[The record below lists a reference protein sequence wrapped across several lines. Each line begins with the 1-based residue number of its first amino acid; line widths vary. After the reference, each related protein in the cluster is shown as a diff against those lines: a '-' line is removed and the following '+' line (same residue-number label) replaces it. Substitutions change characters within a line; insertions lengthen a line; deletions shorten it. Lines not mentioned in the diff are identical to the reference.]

1 MKWLLSNKQIFFV
14 WLLVTLLPFASLAQK
29 KSEEL
34 RKQEQEIQKKITSTK
49 SLIEKTRSSQKN
61 VLNQLQLVNNQIQ
74 YREELI
80 SNINMQI
87 QRINDDIKTTQN
99 EILLLE
105 NNLTELKQEYAEMVR
120 YAYKYRNTDY
130 KLLYVFSSKSLYQ
143 AYKRVKYIQQF
154 NEQLYSKAESVRTKK
169 SSLAEKIE
177 YLKEQQLLQKNIK
190 QQNEKERQ
198 AFLSDKNKQAQIV
211 QELKTNEKK
220 LQNELKAQETKK
232 REIAAAIRKAIE
244 REIAEEARK
253 EREALAAK
261 AKKEGTTAPAT
272 TTATTEKAGYTIT
285 PEIKLASENFEIN
298 KGKLPWPVE
307 RGEITGRFGK
317 HQHEIVKTAIVENN
331 GIDISTSKE
340 AEVRAVFGGKVTS
353 VIIIP
358 GAGKVVMISHGS
370 YRTVYSNLK
379 EAYVRKGDVVSTKQK
394 IGVLLAEG
402 NISQAHF
409 EIWKITADGSAVKQN
424 PEYWIYKN

>member
-1 MKWLLSNKQIFFV
+1 MKWLLLNRRILLL
-14 WLLVTLLPFASLAQK
+14 WLLALSLPITVSAQK
-29 KSEEL
+29 KSEQL
-34 RKQEQEIQKKITSTK
+34 RKQEQEIQKKISSTK
-49 SLIEKTRSSQKN
+49 NLIEKTRSSQKN

-87 QRINDDIKTTQN
+87 QRINDDIKNTQN

-105 NNLTELKQEYAEMVR
+105 NNLGELKSEYAEMIR

-154 NEQLYSKAESVRTKK
+154 NEQLYSKAASIGKK
-169 SSLAEKIE
+169 KESLAEKME
-177 YLKEQQLLQKNIK
+177 YLKEQQLLQKQVK

-198 AFLSDKNKQAQIV
+198 AFLSDKNKQASIV
-211 QELKTNEKK
+211 QELKSNEQK
-220 LQNELKAQETKK
+220 LQAELKNQEAKK
-232 REIAAAIRKAIE
+232 REIAAAIKKAIE
-244 REIAEEARK
+244 KEIAEEARK

-261 AKKEGTTAPAT
+261 AKKEGTTAPTVSA
-272 TTATTEKAGYTIT
+272 EKTGYTIT
-285 PEIKLASENFEIN
+285 PEIKLASENFESN

-317 HQHEIVKTAIVENN
+317 HQHEIVKTATVENN
-331 GIDISTSKE
+331 GIDISTTKE
-340 AEVRAVFGGKVTS
+340 AEVRAVFSGKVTS
-353 VIIIP
+353 IIIIP

-379 EAYVRKGDVVSTKQK
+379 EVYVQKGDVVSTKQK
-394 IGVLLAEG
+394 IGVLLADG
-402 NISQAHF
+402 NISQAHL
-409 EIWKITADGSAVKQN
+409 EIWKITGDGLAKQN